1 MNMTEAEAK
10 GYERLVDEMAR
21 LIALPDLTPD
31 QAERW
36 ASLAG
41 TRLALYS
48 EPDGWMRKAVPAQ
61 GGRYQLVPMPGP
73 ATLLR
78 RQAEARM
85 TEGTGQQ

>member
-1 MNMTEAEAK
+1 MTEAEAK
-10 GYERLVDEMAR
+10 GYEQLVDEMRR
-21 LIALPDLTPD
+21 LAELPDLTPD

-36 ASLAG
+36 ASLSG

-48 EPDGWMRKAVPAQ
+48 EPDGWMRKAVPVRVV
-61 GGRYQLVPMPGP
+61 RYQLVPMPGP

-85 TEGTGQQ
+85 SEGESAL